1 MQTEVLKERA
11 RTSPQ
16 LNKKGSKNK
25 HGNKGMRRVLWQT
38 LENKTTAVDWIR
50 ICNGKDKEKQDSKWQ
65 KAGRKRAQ
73 VEQEK
78 EARRKR
84 NNNR

>member
-1 MQTEVLKERA
+1 MQTEVLKERTH
-11 RTSPQ
+11 TSPQ

-25 HGNKGMRRVLWQT
+25 QGNKGMRRVLWQT

-50 ICNGKDKEKQDSKWQ
+50 ICYGKDKEKRDSKWQ
-65 KAGRKRAQ
+65 KTRRKRAQ
-73 VEQEK
+73 VEQER

-84 NNNR
+84 NYNR